1 MTTDLLDQIPHHCH
15 ILEAA
20 DDSFRFKASGEAIKR
35 ERNWQYRAPIL
46 HKGEKSRNCSP
57 HLRFRREFVIV
68 LPSQKT
74 VYTTTGLSI
83 QGWHAPADR
92 PFRDEPRRE
101 GCADPLAASSCGA
114 A

>member
-46 HKGEKSRNCSP
+46 HKGEKSLQDGLLLSKNSQSELFFHTEKKIRRLWRDP
-57 HLRFRREFVIV
+57 HL
-68 LPSQKT
+68 
-74 VYTTTGLSI
+74 
-83 QGWHAPADR
+83 
-92 PFRDEPRRE
+92 
-101 GCADPLAASSCGA
+101 SSSDG
-114 A
+114 